1 MKLLF
6 VALLFLCVAWF
17 ADAYECYICNNL
29 MTGACGDPFDKSK
42 ISNTSIV
49 EIAPYE
55 RCAKSK
61 IGTAVR
67 RTKVNS
73 TECPGAKNGC
83 EPRMDDGVK
92 AMFIFRMFNF
102 NIPALLIGCIPI
114 IICDPNC
121 VYKVDDGLTLD
132 IRTLG
137 FADGKGPKYNHIS
150 NAATTANTF
159 SWNGCFSY
167 STNDQGNC
175 SDAAACYFDAT
186 QNKSILIAKQ
196 DSTEFKHNQGSFVLS
211 YKSSHGYLTVFLNC
225 RDEDEDSA
233 IGQQHDASTYSIHI
247 QSRCCCPGMC
257 HYPTHYVNPII
268 IAIIIISIFV
278 LGYILGGILFVKH
291 RPDSLNRFSFANL
304 ISYLRHRNS
313 NYQQV

>member
-92 AMFIFRMFNF
+92 AMVCCCDSDLCNQTSSLRQPIWL
-102 NIPALLIGCIPI
+102 LLIAL
-114 IICDPNC
+114 IIC
-121 VYKVDDGLTLD
+121 G
-132 IRTLG
+132 
-137 FADGKGPKYNHIS
+137 
-150 NAATTANTF
+150 
-159 SWNGCFSY
+159 
-167 STNDQGNC
+167 
-175 SDAAACYFDAT
+175 
-186 QNKSILIAKQ
+186 
-196 DSTEFKHNQGSFVLS
+196 
-211 YKSSHGYLTVFLNC
+211 
-225 RDEDEDSA
+225 
-233 IGQQHDASTYSIHI
+233 
-247 QSRCCCPGMC
+247 
-257 HYPTHYVNPII
+257 
-268 IAIIIISIFV
+268 
-278 LGYILGGILFVKH
+278 LFVQ
-291 RPDSLNRFSFANL
+291 S
-304 ISYLRHRNS
+304 
-313 NYQQV
+313 